1 MNFEHLYK
9 TILLNQNKLKNKKA
23 AKRFLTYHYELLN
36 IKKNKLKLGAVTFDL
51 IQTMF
56 EGFLLKQT
64 VEMRYTRQDTS
75 AADELKFENHLKAL
89 RWKWDYANVLALLII
104 TIFLIILL
112 IAMVY
117 VWYCNNL
124 SEFAFQDAK
133 YNTLV
138 DRTFRLVFT
147 PSSSAL
153 LKLMGL
159 SNLFLIDSII
169 NLCIFFNVFF

>member
-23 AKRFLTYHYELLN
+23 TKRFLTYHYELLN

-75 AADELKFENHLKAL
+75 AADVDEDEDK
-89 RWKWDYANVLALLII
+89 
-104 TIFLIILL
+104 
-112 IAMVY
+112 
-117 VWYCNNL
+117 
-124 SEFAFQDAK
+124 Q
-133 YNTLV
+133 LV
-138 DRTFRLVFT
+138 DKQIVFYQK
-147 PSSSAL
+147 
-153 LKLMGL
+153 LKKY
-159 SNLFLIDSII
+159 LIKKR
-169 NLCIFFNVFF
+169 